1 MFKCG
6 FGSSTSK
13 VVGSACCTCIGL
25 EVEQVEKG
33 E

>member
-1 MFKCG
+1 MFKSG

-13 VVGSACCTCIGL
+13 VVERACCTCLGL